1 MTGIVQSDASK
12 TLIFVQWV
20 NFVLLIYYFV
30 PLLSNL
36 FMPGSLSL
44 AKITKLFITRVS
56 KQAPLAFPLAL
67 TAL

>member
-36 FMPGSLSL
+36 FMPQTQPCENN
-44 AKITKLFITRVS
+44 KIVS
-56 KQAPLAFPLAL
+56 NKRL
-67 TAL
+67 